1 MMLHPFLSAL
11 PCVLLSAQGYQEP
24 TPWGIDPRSW
34 QEKGKDQ
41 DLSQKHLSTF
51 RQLSQKPH
59 PITQTSASVACLVT
73 PNYKESR
80 K

>member
-1 MMLHPFLSAL
+1 MGAL
-11 PCVLLSAQGYQEP
+11 
-24 TPWGIDPRSW
+24 TPGPGRR
-34 QEKGKDQ
+34 KGKDQ

-59 PITQTSASVACLVT
+59 PITQTSASVARLVT